1 MRAKLSEWSERL
13 PGVALLL
20 ARLYVAQYLL
30 QTGIGKISRGFLWGG
45 ALMPQLERFL
55 AGTPHAWYK
64 AWLTDVVIPHEH
76 VVAVLVTLGETLA
89 GVALLLGALT
99 RFSAGVGIFMVGNYL
114 FAKGWPNPAASH
126 DKDFIILLLV
136 ILIGGA
142 GQYWGLD
149 GWWRKR
155 RSQQ

>member
-1 MRAKLSEWSERL
+1 MMAKTSGWSERL

-20 ARLYVAQYLL
+20 ARLYVAQTFLISGTTKL
-30 QTGIGKISRGFLWGG
+30 SRGFLWGG
-45 ALMPQLERFL
+45 ALLPQLERFL

-64 AWLTDVVIPHEH
+64 AWLVNVVIPHEH
-76 VVAVLVTLGETLA
+76 LFAVLVVLGETLA

-114 FAKGWPNPAASH
+114 FAKGWSNPAATL
-126 DKDFIILLLV
+126 DKAFIALLLV
-136 ILIGGA
+136 VLIGGA

-149 GWWRKR
+149 GWWRR
-155 RSQQ
+155 RRQ